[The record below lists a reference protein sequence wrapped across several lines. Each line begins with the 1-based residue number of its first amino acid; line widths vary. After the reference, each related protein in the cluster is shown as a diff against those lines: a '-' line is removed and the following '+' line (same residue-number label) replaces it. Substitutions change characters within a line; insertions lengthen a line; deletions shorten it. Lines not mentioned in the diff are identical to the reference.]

1 MLQLNSL
8 KKQLMR
14 ALTPKKYLKKKIQN
28 LRTQHENER

>member
-14 ALTPKKYLKKKIQN
+14 TLTIKKCLKKKIQN
-28 LRTQHENER
+28 LQTQFN